1 MRIDAVVINASPLI
15 TLFRSGQADLLPQLF
30 NRIIVPQAVW
40 QEVVL
45 DEWKDAAALEL
56 RQQTWPVIEETEISA
71 RVAAWSLGAGET
83 AVLSYA
89 LAHSPL
95 RAVIDDMDAR
105 RCAQTLGIP
114 MFGTG
119 GLLVLAKRRGL
130 LRSVDEAI
138 TKLRSAGL
146 WLSDELVQI
155 LLAQAGENASSADFR
170 AVLDSLPNRPALPG
184 GEP

>member
-1 MRIDAVVINASPLI
+1 
-15 TLFRSGQADLLPQLF
+15 
-30 NRIIVPQAVW
+30 
-40 QEVVL
+40 
-45 DEWKDAAALEL
+45 
-56 RQQTWPVIEETEISA
+56 
-71 RVAAWSLGAGET
+71 
-83 AVLSYA
+83 
-89 LAHSPL
+89 
-95 RAVIDDMDAR
+95 MDAR

-170 AVLDSLPNRPALPG
+170 AVLDSVPNRPMMPG